1 MNELLH
7 ELNKETQERLGGT
20 EISRQAQIFY
30 ENNRAAGA
38 YMFGYPAHRYPL
50 SPLTQYLL
58 LMHYTSPFSNNCG
71 DIDERGNYAMD
82 TKTIEKKIVGL
93 YAEKFGMGEN
103 FWGYVTSGGS
113 ESNSCGITLAFS
125 KNPNGILYYFENA
138 HYSVEKYASTYPCT
152 RIPSFS
158 RDIPDYGA
166 LFEAIEKNY
175 KEKGAAA
182 NIVLT
187 HGTTRY
193 GACDGVDK
201 VVAFLREKK
210 IPYYLH
216 VDAAL
221 FGGIQNGQKDAP
233 ILSDCKQRGIDSVS
247 VSLHKYVGF
256 PDVKSVFV
264 ATEKPRGKEIAY
276 IGQHDTTVSG
286 SRSIPAYALYN
297 HLREQLRETDT
308 EQYSRAV
315 KRFEKLLTE
324 AGVPFY
330 RAPLSNIFVIDE
342 PSPCVCKKYQLSCF
356 EDGGKALAH
365 IIVFPSHG
373 EKEMQE
379 LVNDLKE

>member
-1 MNELLH
+1 MKELIYDLR
-7 ELNKETQERLGGT
+7 EETLRALEEEKISVEAKE
-20 EISRQAQIFY
+20 FY
-30 ENNRAAGA
+30 ENNRALGA

-58 LMHYTSPFSNNCG
+58 LKHYTSPFSNNCG

-82 TKTIEKKIVGL
+82 TKTVEKRIVGL
-93 YAEKFGMGEN
+93 YAEKFGMGER

-113 ESNSCGITLAFS
+113 ESNSCGISLAFS
-125 KNPNGILYYFENA
+125 KNPNGVLYYFENA
-138 HYSVEKYASTYPCT
+138 HYSVEKYASTYPCM
-152 RIPSFS
+152 RIPAFS
-158 RDIPDYGA
+158 RDIPNYSA
-166 LFEAIEKNY
+166 LFEAIKKNY
-175 KEKGAAA
+175 EEKGQGA

-193 GACDGVDK
+193 GACDDVDK
-201 VVAFLREKK
+201 VVAFLRENK

-221 FGGIQNGQKDAP
+221 FGGIQNEQKDAP
-233 ILSDCKQRGIDSVS
+233 ILKDCKNRGVDSVS

-264 ATEKPRGKEIAY
+264 AVEKPQGKEIAY

-297 HLREQLRETDT
+297 HLCEQLREKDT
-308 EQYSRAV
+308 EQYARCVS
-315 KRFEKLLTE
+315 RFERLLIG
-324 AGVPFY
+324 AGIDFY
-330 RAPLSNIFVIDE
+330 RAPLSNIFVIDA
-342 PSPCVCKKYQLSCF
+342 PSEEICKKYQLSCF
-356 EDGGKALAH
+356 EDGGRALAH

-373 EKEMQE
+373 EKETME
-379 LVNDLKE
+379 LVRDLSL